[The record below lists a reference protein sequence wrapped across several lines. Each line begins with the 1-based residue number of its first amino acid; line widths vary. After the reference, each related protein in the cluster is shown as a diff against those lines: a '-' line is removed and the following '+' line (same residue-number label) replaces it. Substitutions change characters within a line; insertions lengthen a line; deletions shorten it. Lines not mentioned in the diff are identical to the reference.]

1 MQNAQAAKIDVQ
13 GSLSVSG
20 NNGHGI
26 NIHGNANVSEIS
38 INGNLSANGSNG
50 QGINIMNNANV
61 GTITLGSN
69 GSINSQH
76 RRAILVNKNATINHI
91 DIQGTITNGRGVWN
105 DGIIGMSNGSG
116 EGTGTTPG
124 IKVTGSITST
134 SESAAAL
141 GNGGTINGNIVVENS
156 ATLTGGKKFNTNLYT
171 ALANEGVINGNI
183 EIKQGATL
191 MGGITNMTFS
201 HKDWGGKLNGN
212 IKVEGNVG
220 GNIENHSGTITGSIE
235 ITENANVNGNI
246 RLGRI
251 GQRVYG
257 KVEGDIIVKGTLN
270 GNIDSSGTIGGKIQ
284 YEGKTAVNI
293 YNRPG
298 GVIQQG
304 ITNKGTA
311 TIHNQGKIQNGIIND
326 GGTLTV

>member
-1 MQNAQAAKIDVQ
+1 
-13 GSLSVSG
+13 
-20 NNGHGI
+20 
-26 NIHGNANVSEIS
+26 
-38 INGNLSANGSNG
+38 
-50 QGINIMNNANV
+50 
-61 GTITLGSN
+61 
-69 GSINSQH
+69 
-76 RRAILVNKNATINHI
+76 
-91 DIQGTITNGRGVWN
+91 
-105 DGIIGMSNGSG
+105 
-116 EGTGTTPG
+116 
-124 IKVTGSITST
+124 
-134 SESAAAL
+134 L
-141 GNGGTINGNIVVENS
+141 GNGGTINGNIVVENG

-171 ALANEGVINGNI
+171 ALANDGVINGNI

-201 HKDWGGKLNGN
+201 AKKWGGKLNGN

-235 ITENANVNGNI
+235 IAENANVSGNI

-251 GQRVYG
+251 GQGVNG

-284 YEGKTAVNI
+284 NEAKNAITI

-298 GVIQQG
+298 ASIAQG

-311 TIHNQGKIQNGIIND
+311 TIRNQGKIQQGIIND
-326 GGTLTV
+326 GGTLTVINDFRRDENAADGYHTIGEIGK